1 MSYLKIIIHIDNKLT
16 LSGTERRI
24 LRLKGRQR
32 LYGTSTE
39 GTLVLQLACSW
50 KLLKDP
56 LRLATYQ

>member
-1 MSYLKIIIHIDNKLT
+1 MTIKLT
-16 LSGTERRI
+16 LRGMERRI
-24 LRLKGRQR
+24 LRSKGTQR

-39 GTLVLQLACSW
+39 GTLALQLACSW